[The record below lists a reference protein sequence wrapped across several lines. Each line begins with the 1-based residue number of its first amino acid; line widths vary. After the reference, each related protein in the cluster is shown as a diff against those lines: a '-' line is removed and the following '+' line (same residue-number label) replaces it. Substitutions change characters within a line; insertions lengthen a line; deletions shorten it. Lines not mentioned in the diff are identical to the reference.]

1 MRRFLYLG
9 VLSLFPLL
17 ATAQQSIFQP
27 GYIVR
32 RTAPTDTVR
41 GYVDVLRATR
51 ILGQVRFRATP
62 DATVETL
69 RAAQLSAAGTT
80 DGRQAF
86 RARLITGDSLRILEV
101 ISSGPL
107 SLYTGYTPLPAVD
120 FMLEQAGSNVLPLAR
135 NQFEP
140 MLQNVV
146 AQCPGLVV
154 ADRGKQ
160 RLLYARTP
168 LAKMVNQY
176 NDCQPT
182 TVPNRYYPGARN
194 PVTLGIR
201 AGLQRSQLW
210 YLDNNHDFGYRRPS
224 SNMNLTAALQLVLPI
239 GGGFRAVVEGIYTKA
254 HSYVVVR
261 DRPTA
266 AVNYFVRSADLKAEL
281 LQIPL
286 MLRWQVG
293 RNERRLHPYLEG
305 GGGISY
311 LLNSRA
317 WYQAIP
323 EASYDKPSAYDLGM
337 DKWHILVRGGGGI
350 TYRTSIGLL
359 DLGFHV
365 QSMNIESPTERTQYK
380 LQQSDLSLTYSR
392 FL

>member
-1 MRRFLYLG
+1 MRRFLCLG
-9 VLSLFPLL
+9 VLSLLPLL
-17 ATAQQSIFQP
+17 TTAQQSVFQP

-51 ILGQVRFRATP
+51 LLGQVRFRATP
-62 DATVETL
+62 NASTETL

-86 RARLITGDSLRILEV
+86 RTRMITGDSLRILEV

-107 SLYTGYTPLPAVD
+107 SLYTGYSPLPAVD
-120 FMLEQAGSNVLPLAR
+120 FMLEQAGGNVLPLAR
-135 NQFEP
+135 TQFEP

-146 AQCPGLVV
+146 AQCPSLVV
-154 ADRGKQ
+154 ADRSKQ
-160 RLLYARTP
+160 RLLYARVP
-168 LAKMVNQY
+168 LAKVVNQY

-182 TVPNRYYPGARN
+182 TVPKRYYPGVGQ
-194 PVTLGIR
+194 PVAIGIR

-210 YLDNNHDFGYRRPS
+210 YLDNNHDFGFRRPA
-224 SNMNLTAALQLVLPI
+224 SNTNLTAAIQLVLPI
-239 GGGFRAVVEGIYTKA
+239 GGSLRAVVEGIYTKA

-261 DRPTA
+261 DQPTA

-281 LQIPL
+281 LQLPL

-293 RNERRLHPYLEG
+293 RNERRVHPYIEG

-311 LLNSRA
+311 LLSSRA

-323 EASYDKPSAYDLGM
+323 EATYDKPSAYDLGM
-337 DKWHILVRGGGGI
+337 DKWHVLVRGGGGI
-350 TYRTSIGLL
+350 TYRTAIGLL
-359 DLGFHV
+359 DLGIHM
-365 QSMNIESPTERTQYK
+365 QSMNIGSPTERTQYK